1 MTIRLLL
8 VDDHPLVR
16 SGLRSLLENE
26 PDLEVVGEA
35 SDGAEAVDLAR
46 QLRPDVVLMDL
57 RMPGMDG
64 IEAARRIADADGTDD
79 IRVLIVTMFDL
90 DEDIIEAVRA
100 GVRGY
105 LLKGG
110 SADRLIDAVR
120 AVAAGGAVLAPSVT
134 RQLLDHAAR
143 ALPPVMPTR
152 AEASLDSLSEREEE
166 VLRLLAK
173 GLSNAEIAEQLI
185 LGEATVKSHVSSLL
199 GKLGLRDRL
208 QAVVFAYRSGVVIPG
223 EAADQPTRSTA

>member
-8 VDDHPLVR
+8 ADDHPLVR

-35 SDGAEAVDLAR
+35 SDGAEAVVEAR
-46 QLRPDVVLMDL
+46 RLRPDVVLMDL

-64 IEAARRIADADGTDD
+64 IEAARRIAGPDGTDEA
-79 IRVLIVTMFDL
+79 RVLIVTMFDL
-90 DEDIIEAVRA
+90 DEDIVEAVRA

-134 RQLLDHAAR
+134 RQLLDHAAH
-143 ALPPVMPTR
+143 ALPPVTPAR
-152 AEASLDSLSEREEE
+152 AEASLEALSEREEE
-166 VLRLLAK
+166 VLRLLAN

-208 QAVVFAYRSGVVIPG
+208 QAVVFAYRSGVVGPG
-223 EAADQPTRSTA
+223 N

>member
-1 MTIRLLL
+1 MTVRLLL

-16 SGLRSLLENE
+16 SGLRSLLESE
-26 PDLEVVGEA
+26 PDLRVVGEA
-35 SDGAEAVDLAR
+35 SDGREAIAEALR
-46 QLRPDVVLMDL
+46 LRPDVVLMDL

-64 IEAARRIADADGTDD
+64 IEAARRITGPDGPDDA
-79 IRVLIVTMFDL
+79 RVLIVTMFDF

-110 SADRLIDAVR
+110 SAERLIDAVR

-134 RQLLDHAAR
+134 RQLLDHAAQS
-143 ALPPVMPTR
+143 LPPLSSARTD
-152 AEASLDSLSEREEE
+152 ASLESLSEREAE
-166 VLRLLAK
+166 VLRLLAN
-173 GLSNAEIAEQLI
+173 GLSNAEIADQLI

-208 QAVVFAYRSGVVIPG
+208 QAVVFAYRSGIVAPG
-223 EAADQPTRSTA
+223 SGQPTRSTA